1 MMNQQLA
8 LFMNMLKT
16 GNNPGAIIMQMLQ
29 QQQSNPVMQNLFTLA
44 QQGNTAEMEKIAR
57 NLCLQRGIDFDKEF
71 RIFRQQLGF

>member
-1 MMNQQLA
+1 MNQQLA

-44 QQGNTAEMEKIAR
+44 QQGNT
-57 NLCLQRGIDFDKEF
+57 
-71 RIFRQQLGF
+71 

>member
-1 MMNQQLA
+1 MNQQIA

-44 QQGNTAEMEKIAR
+44 QQGSPAEMEKVAR
-57 NLCLQRGIDFDKEF
+57 NLCI
-71 RIFRQQLGF
+71 